1 MSYIEENCGGHLFA
15 LGGVSLGGQIV
26 MELLSR
32 KADITRKAIIDGS
45 LCFPQ
50 PGMARYCMAVIRFG
64 SRFMFSEKAC
74 RRQIRWMPKLLPAK
88 MQYPEEIQAYYI
100 QDMPRVRMESL
111 EICTVLI
118 WQSTG

>member
-1 MSYIEENCGGHLFA
+1 
-15 LGGVSLGGQIV
+15 
-26 MELLSR
+26 
-32 KADITRKAIIDGS
+32 
-45 LCFPQ
+45 
-50 PGMARYCMAVIRFG
+50 MAVIRFG

-111 EICTVLI
+111 ENMYRTYMAKYRLKESVRAVSYTHLLAQHLYPGLQL
-118 WQSTG
+118 QSVGAGGLYPAAFRSLDCLLYTSRCV